1 MEKALHIF
9 IEHKYNAYIIEH
21 YTYTKYKQSITTAF
35 SIKISMNIL
44 ISWGSNMLYYK
55 LTV

>member
-21 YTYTKYKQSITTAF
+21 YTYTKYKQTITTVF
-35 SIKISMNIL
+35 SINISMNIL
-44 ISWGSNMLYYK
+44 ISWGSNMLHYK